1 MILLFFFHLNFS
13 SALQTQMKKRKC
25 VSDIT
30 NPNNFLCVDTCPP
43 ENVEFGQQ
51 VFEFYISSLKI
62 LFQPNK
68 SVN

>member
-1 MILLFFFHLNFS
+1 MNENVLLCS
-13 SALQTQMKKRKC
+13 

-30 NPNNFLCVDTCPP
+30 NLNNFSCVDTCSP

-51 VFEFYISSLKI
+51 VFEFYILFLKI